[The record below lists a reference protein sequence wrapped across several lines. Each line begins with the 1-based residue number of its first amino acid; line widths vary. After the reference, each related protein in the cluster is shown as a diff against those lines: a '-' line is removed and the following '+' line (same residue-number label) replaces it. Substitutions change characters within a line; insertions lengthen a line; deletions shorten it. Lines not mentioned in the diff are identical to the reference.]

1 VSDSTNTS
9 TAEIQSRIA
18 ETRAQL
24 ESTLDSIED
33 RLNVPKQFGILLR
46 RAKESYEGD
55 PAPWIAGAGGVAAV
69 LGTLLVVAVKRR

>member
-1 VSDSTNTS
+1 MSDTTNTS
-9 TAEIQSRIA
+9 TAEIQSKIA

-33 RLNVPKQFGILLR
+33 RLNVPKQLGILLR
-46 RAKESYEGD
+46 KAKENYEENST
-55 PAPWIAGAGGVAAV
+55 PWIAGAGGAVAV